1 MTMEKLKLNVVATEV
16 YFASYFKG
24 SEFDQVIKEM
34 DGKYPYLR
42 IEVTGKEVLVNTG
55 GISPMYN
62 LSGSVLEDYALL
74 KSIVLLKEHLV
85 NDDDFK
91 MRLSVMKD
99 IDHLSTYIKH
109 IMFYVD
115 RFDDDRFF
123 LKTAIEADNPTDA
136 FEIYFKNQ
144 EHEDNAYTM
153 ELIRCF
159 VIDPDFEVCKTYI
172 SRPDSRYYGSGS
184 SRTRSELPALEH

>member
-1 MTMEKLKLNVVATEV
+1 MYYLHSNV
-16 YFASYFKG
+16 
-24 SEFDQVIKEM
+24 
-34 DGKYPYLR
+34 P
-42 IEVTGKEVLVNTG
+42 
-55 GISPMYN
+55 
-62 LSGSVLEDYALL
+62 EDYALL
-74 KSIVLLKEHLV
+74 KRIVLLKEEGV
-85 NDDDFK
+85 SDDNFK
-91 MRLSVMKD
+91 RIFLIMKD
-99 IDHLSTYIKH
+99 SDHLPTHIKH

-123 LKTAIEADNPTDA
+123 LKNAIEADNPTDA

-144 EHEDNAYTM
+144 EREDNAYTM